1 VGRQV
6 GARKVGGS
14 ENELSDFDS
23 GAGIVSAT
31 ARQ

>member
-6 GARKVGGS
+6 RAREV
-14 ENELSDFDS
+14 ENELSDFFDS

-31 ARQ
+31 A